1 VKIGDIGQVNG
12 FIYNWWYYFVLG
24 RISFSNRLFKPL
36 SFFITVTALFLP
48 PKKPITMPYNLL
60 KGKRGII
67 TGALD
72 ENSIAWKVAEKA
84 HEEGAT
90 FVLTNAPIAMRMGE
104 INKLAE
110 KTGSTIIPADAT
122 SVEELTTLFT
132 QSQEV
137 LGGKIDFVLHSIGM
151 SVNIRKKIPYTESNY
166 DYFAKGIDVSAM
178 SLHKM
183 LAVAK
188 KLDAINEWGSVVA
201 LTYMA
206 AQRTYPFYT
215 DMADIKAMLESI
227 ARSFGYHYGVDK
239 KVRINTVS
247 QSPTKTTAGTGIK
260 GFGDFFDYANAI
272 APLGNASAEDCANY
286 CITLFSDLTR
296 MVTMQNLFHDGGY
309 STTGVSNLIMD
320 KLGVE

>member
-1 VKIGDIGQVNG
+1 M
-12 FIYNWWYYFVLG
+12 
-24 RISFSNRLFKPL
+24 S
-36 SFFITVTALFLP
+36 
-48 PKKPITMPYNLL
+48 YNLL

-104 INKLAE
+104 IKKLAE
-110 KTGSTIIPADAT
+110 KTNSEIIPADAT
-122 SVEELTTLFT
+122 NVEELTVLFT
-132 QSQEV
+132 KSQEI

-151 SVNIRKKIPYTESNY
+151 SVNIRKNIPYTESNY
-166 DYFAKGIDVSAM
+166 DFFLKGIDVSAL
-178 SLHKM
+178 SFHKM
-183 LAVAK
+183 LSVAK
-188 KLDAINEWGSVVA
+188 KLDAISEWGSVVA

-227 ARSFGYHYGVDK
+227 ARSFGYHYGLDK
-239 KVRINTVS
+239 KVRINTIS

-309 STTGVSNLIMD
+309 STTGVSNEVMT
-320 KLGVE
+320 KLGVETQNS

>member
-1 VKIGDIGQVNG
+1 
-12 FIYNWWYYFVLG
+12 
-24 RISFSNRLFKPL
+24 
-36 SFFITVTALFLP
+36 
-48 PKKPITMPYNLL
+48 MHNLL

-72 ENSIAWKVAEKA
+72 QNSIAWKVAEKA
-84 HEEGAT
+84 HEQGAT

-104 INKLAE
+104 IKTLAE
-110 KTGSTIIPADAT
+110 KTGSEIIPADAT
-122 SVEELTTLFT
+122 NVEELTNLYTKA
-132 QSQEV
+132 QEI
-137 LGGKIDFVLHSIGM
+137 LGGKIDFILHSIGM
-151 SVNIRKKIPYTESNY
+151 SVNIRKNIPYTESNY
-166 DYFAKGIDVSAM
+166 DYFMKGIDVSAM

-183 LAVAK
+183 LSVAK
-188 KLDAINEWGSVVA
+188 KLDAINDGGSVVA

-227 ARSFGYHYGVDK
+227 ARSFGYHYGTEK

-260 GFGDFFDYANAI
+260 GFGDFYDFADSI
-272 APLGNASAEDCANY
+272 APLGNADAESCADY

-309 STTGVSNLIMD
+309 SSTGVSADVMD
-320 KLGVE
+320 RLSKE

>member
-1 VKIGDIGQVNG
+1 MAYQ
-12 FIYNWWYYFVLG
+12 
-24 RISFSNRLFKPL
+24 
-36 SFFITVTALFLP
+36 
-48 PKKPITMPYNLL
+48 LL
-60 KGKRGII
+60 KGKTGII

-84 HEEGAT
+84 HEEGAR

-104 INKLAE
+104 IKKLAE
-110 KTGSTIIPADAT
+110 KTGSQIIPADAT
-122 SVEELTTLFT
+122 STEELTHLFT
-132 QSQEV
+132 ESQQI

-151 SVNIRKKIPYTESNY
+151 SVNIRKKIPYTELNY
-166 DYFAKGIDVSAM
+166 DYYQKGIDVSAL

-183 LAVAK
+183 LAVAM

-206 AQRTYPFYT
+206 AQRTFPFYT

-227 ARSFGYHYGVDK
+227 SRSFGYQYGVTK

-260 GFGDFFDYANAI
+260 GFGDFFDYAQSI

-286 CITLFSDLTR
+286 CITLFSNLTR
-296 MVTMQNLFHDGGY
+296 MVTMQNLFHDGGF
-309 STTGVSNLIMD
+309 SNTGVSDLVMNKI
-320 KLGVE
+320 GITE

>member
-1 VKIGDIGQVNG
+1 MAYQ
-12 FIYNWWYYFVLG
+12 
-24 RISFSNRLFKPL
+24 
-36 SFFITVTALFLP
+36 
-48 PKKPITMPYNLL
+48 LL
-60 KGKRGII
+60 KGKTGII

-84 HEEGAT
+84 HEEGAR

-104 INKLAE
+104 IKKLAE
-110 KTGSTIIPADAT
+110 KTGSEIIPADAT
-122 SVEELTTLFT
+122 NTEELTHLFT
-132 QSQEV
+132 KSQEI

-151 SVNIRKKIPYTESNY
+151 SVNIRKKIPYTELNY
-166 DYFAKGIDVSAM
+166 DYYQKGLDVSAL
-178 SLHKM
+178 SQHKM
-183 LAVAK
+183 LAVAM
-188 KLDAINEWGSVVA
+188 KLDAINDWGSVVA

-206 AQRTYPFYT
+206 AQRTFPFYT

-227 ARSFGYHYGVDK
+227 ARSFGYHYGVTK

-260 GFGDFFDYANAI
+260 GFGDFFDYAQSI

-309 STTGVSNLIMD
+309 SNTGVSDLVMQKI
-320 KLGVE
+320 GITE